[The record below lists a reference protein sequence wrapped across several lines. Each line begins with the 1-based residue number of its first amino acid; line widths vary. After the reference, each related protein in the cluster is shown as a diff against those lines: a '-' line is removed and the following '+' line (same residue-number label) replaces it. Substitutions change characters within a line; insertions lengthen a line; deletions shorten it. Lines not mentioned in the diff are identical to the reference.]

1 MIARIRRLC
10 KTKQSFFSDSC
21 QRQKLL
27 KIDVHT
33 FPIPQFVSSASL
45 VVMLQ
50 SFGSSKISFILLAGG
65 RCHLF
70 PPKGALVVAT
80 PLFSFSKSGDD

>member
-1 MIARIRRLC
+1 MPA
-10 KTKQSFFSDSC
+10 TKN
-21 QRQKLL
+21 LT
-27 KIDVHT
+27 IDVHT
-33 FPIPQFVSSASL
+33 FPIPLFVSSASL
-45 VVMLQ
+45 VVMRQ

>member
-1 MIARIRRLC
+1 MPA
-10 KTKQSFFSDSC
+10 TKN
-21 QRQKLL
+21 LA
-27 KIDVHT
+27 IDIHT
-33 FPIPQFVSSASL
+33 FPIPQFVSSVSL